1 MKKSQYMTFIL
12 CVLLL
17 CLGCW
22 YLLFPRPADK
32 DDLSIT
38 FKDTE
43 KVKLNEKIEPVDLIR
58 STTSVKILYPT
69 IDTSS
74 PGVKKLLYI
83 AVGEDGEQK
92 EFMKEIRV
100 VAPKPPVLQLKKDT
114 VEIYVKEAF
123 DARAYV
129 KKAYSDYDGDLDVS
143 IRGSFDV
150 KKAGTYTI
158 TYQVKDS
165 SGHTATKELWL
176 IVKDK
181 DKEEAPKEKEPQ
193 HPQKTERSSTAQP
206 PKEQDTTTGSASSPK
221 AEKPQEPAPSI
232 GVQTWLFADG
242 ESFSSALEKCNAAGA
257 ASGRRYQCDVLQ
269 DDAGIYTGYRLDL
282 R

>member
-22 YLLFPRPADK
+22 YFLFPKPADK

-100 VAPKPPVLQLKKDT
+100 VAPTPPVLQLKKDK
-114 VEIYVKEAF
+114 VEICVKEAF

-232 GVQTWLFADG
+232 GVQTWLFANG

>member
-1 MKKSQYMTFIL
+1 MRKSQYITFVL
-12 CVLLL
+12 CVLLI

-22 YLLFPRPADK
+22 YFLFPKPADK

-38 FKDTE
+38 LKDTE
-43 KVKLNEKIEPVDLIR
+43 KVKLNEKIKPVDLIR

-83 AVGEDGEQK
+83 AVGEDGQQK

-100 VAPKPPVLQLKKDT
+100 VAPTPPVLQLKKDK
-114 VEIYVKEAF
+114 VEICVKEAF

-165 SGHTATKELWL
+165 SGHTATKELRL
-176 IVKDK
+176 IVKE
-181 DKEEAPKEKEPQ
+181 KEEAPKEKEPQ

-232 GVQTWLFADG
+232 CVQTWLFADG

>member
-12 CVLLL
+12 CVLLI

-22 YLLFPRPADK
+22 YLLFPKPADK

-100 VAPKPPVLQLKKDT
+100 VTPKPPVLQLKKDT

-158 TYQVKDS
+158 TYQAKDS

-232 GVQTWLFADG
+232 GVQTWLFANG

-269 DDAGIYTGYRLDL
+269 DDAGIYIGYRLDL

>member
-12 CVLLL
+12 CVLLI

-22 YLLFPRPADK
+22 YLLFPKPADK

-100 VAPKPPVLQLKKDT
+100 VTPKPPVLQLKKDT

-165 SGHTATKELWL
+165 SGHISTK
-176 IVKDK
+176 
-181 DKEEAPKEKEPQ
+181 
-193 HPQKTERSSTAQP
+193 
-206 PKEQDTTTGSASSPK
+206 
-221 AEKPQEPAPSI
+221 
-232 GVQTWLFADG
+232 
-242 ESFSSALEKCNAAGA
+242 
-257 ASGRRYQCDVLQ
+257 
-269 DDAGIYTGYRLDL
+269 
-282 R
+282 